1 VADNAGRHLR
11 NATRSP
17 AKSCGTRSRWTRS
30 SWSVA
35 VSFRIVLIEDLEDV
49 RRVFRQ
55 DAGGLA
61 PGSMTMSTKVCQAQ
75 RESSSSR
82 PCRSRHA
89 VGKDGLYSLC
99 AGPRKGEPAFR
110 AVCSLQEARGEEGRP
125 NRLRPPPSASPRQR
139 PHAVHRV
146 ALRRP
151 LGRLPL
157 PHMADEDLASLN
169 VYGAVI
175 GKLFELTA
183 NDFVQHAGG
192 IDPKNPLQ
200 FGIWSA
206 VQRLLSLCGKSIR
219 SSANSA
225 SIAT

>member
-1 VADNAGRHLR
+1 MADNAGRHFR

-35 VSFRIVLIEDLEDV
+35 VSFRIVLIEDLEDA

-89 VGKDGLYSLC
+89 AGKDGLCSLR
-99 AGPRKGEPAFR
+99 AGPGRGEPAFR
-110 AVCSLQEARGEEGRP
+110 AVCSLREARGEEGRRS
-125 NRLRPPPSASPRQR
+125 RLRPPPSASRHQR

-146 ALRRP
+146 APGRP

-157 PHMADEDLASLN
+157 AHMADEDLASLD
-169 VYGAVI
+169 VDRAVV
-175 GKLFELTA
+175 GKFLEFAADDLI
-183 NDFVQHAGG
+183 QHAGG
-192 IDPKNPLQ
+192 IDPKDPLQ
-200 FGIWSA
+200 FSDGVRPGLDSSCACCRWSPGRA
-206 VQRLLSLCGKSIR
+206 WGPW
-219 SSANSA
+219 
-225 SIAT
+225 